1 MSVPIPMTT
10 VQNRAAGKH
19 FICIIYTVRPHNV
32 SQLVCIWLIQRSG
45 KSNVAAALLCT
56 DRSAAPC
63 DHSPLWSQPPVTG
76 HGPSSSDP
84 HQISCV
90 RHSAIML
97 PYSRQ
102 IFPSSFLAYSC
113 FAVGVPS
120 MFWMPNTNLSWHS
133 NYKISFYTYVCAIQH
148 HAVVLTPC
156 TQTTTQTHAL

>member
-1 MSVPIPMTT
+1 MSVPIPMTA

-32 SQLVCIWLIQRSG
+32 PQLVCIWLIQRSG

-63 DHSPLWSQPPVTG
+63 DHSPLSQGTGPPPQIRIKSVV
-76 HGPSSSDP
+76 SDTVP
-84 HQISCV
+84 LYFHTVDRFS
-90 RHSAIML
+90 RL
-97 PYSRQ
+97 P
-102 IFPSSFLAYSC
+102 FLLIAALQWEYQA
-113 FAVGVPS
+113 F
-120 MFWMPNTNLSWHS
+120 FWMPNTNLSWHS
-133 NYKISFYTYVCAIQH
+133 NYKISFYTYACAIQH